1 MIKRKIKALADRIED
16 GLRSLT
22 GRISP
27 DGRVFIILVMLIL
40 FGGGSIYMTVS
51 SIYNMGKRNGKQMQ
65 IKHIERLELRQKQE
79 RDSINLIKEF
89 RYE

>member
-1 MIKRKIKALADRIED
+1 MEY

-40 FGGGSIYMTVS
+40 FGGGSIFMTVS
-51 SIYNMGKRNGKQMQ
+51 SIYNMGKRNGKQIQ
-65 IKHIERLELRQKQE
+65 IEHIERLELRQKHE
-79 RDSINLIKEF
+79 RDSINHIKEF